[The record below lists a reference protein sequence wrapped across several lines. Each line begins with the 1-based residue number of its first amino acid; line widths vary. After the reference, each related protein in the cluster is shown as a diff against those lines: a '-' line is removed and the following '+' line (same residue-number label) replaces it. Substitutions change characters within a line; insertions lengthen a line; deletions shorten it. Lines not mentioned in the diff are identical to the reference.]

1 MKKMNFGLVAC
12 GCLLALSACSDK
24 TAGVTEDDNA
34 FAQGG
39 SCSSSVDPSS
49 SGAADAF
56 NLWDGSGEYRVNTGN
71 KKTGY
76 WFSVSDGSEGG
87 MSLVKYPAEVG
98 KDGKKAFDAVIDYCE
113 GVCGTVE
120 LKNPVATPWAGIG
133 FSVAEEG
140 SSADISAWGG
150 LCITYASDMAMNV
163 MLGIV
168 TAGDTLNWASP
179 SVSFPKTVKSV
190 SKLGSLVS
198 SGKSVTRCAQW
209 SDFKIPVWAN
219 TGDISQVGPVLAG
232 DDASKQ
238 VHAVLFRFTGS
249 SSQVANFNI
258 KGIGSYDEELPQW
271 DDPVELIT
279 IEEPIED
286 PIEDMVSKREDMSK
300 CLWYGPDADYSVN
313 TGIDSGDGAGNWYSF
328 NDNSEKGKSFLTWI
342 EDGAPQV
349 TDGLEPV
356 IDACGG
362 LCGVM
367 HLGIGG
373 ASEAYVGVGFNVAGL
388 DSTGSAI
395 MTSITDWGGICVTY
409 TAESDMQ
416 LVLGALRDKWLPL
429 EKSLQPV
436 EKCYNWDDFNIAS
449 AKDVYNIRV
458 EMRSTESFSAKF
470 NIIAVG
476 KYSRDGACTQITSSS
491 SKVRSSSSTTSSSSV
506 GTSKNTAACLWKG
519 TDEYGPVKTGFDPD
533 DEYGAGYWYNLGDN
547 DDGGQSTVAFPVGC
561 DDQMDEWQ
569 CTVAL
574 VELCNGYCADL
585 ALDKGTASE
594 AYAGFGF
601 NVAGVEDPTLSNPL
615 LGRRE
620 GDISGWGGICVTYA
634 ADREVY
640 LELDADSTGH
650 YETKLDKSTDFV
662 ETCVTWSAMKAAE
675 ASKHARSIKFKMKS
689 VENITGYLNIAAI
702 GKYDETGACEVEGL
716 KPLTK

>member
-1 MKKMNFGLVAC
+1 MKKINIGWVAC
-12 GCLLALSACSDK
+12 GCLLAFSACSDK

-34 FAQGG
+34 LAQAG
-39 SCSSSVDPSS
+39 SCSSSVGSSS

-71 KKTGY
+71 KNTGY
-76 WFSVSDGSEGG
+76 WFSVSDGVEGG
-87 MSLVKYPAEVG
+87 MSLVKYPAAVG
-98 KDGKKAFDAVIDYCE
+98 DDGKKAFDAVIDYCE

-120 LKNPVATPWAGIG
+120 LKNPVATPWAGLG

-140 SSADISAWGG
+140 ASADVSAWDG
-150 LCITYASDMAMNV
+150 LCVTYASDMAMNV
-163 MLGIV
+163 MLGVV

-179 SVSFPKTVKSV
+179 AVSFPKTIKNVVKLST
-190 SKLGSLVS
+190 LLS
-198 SGKSVTRCAQW
+198 SGASVTRCAQW
-209 SDFKIPVWAN
+209 SDFKVPEWAASPAAQ
-219 TGDISQVGPVLAG
+219 TGPVLSGEEA
-232 DDASKQ
+232 AKQ
-238 VHAVLFRFTGS
+238 VRAVLFRFTGS

-258 KGIGSYDEELPQW
+258 KGIGSYDKDLPQW

-279 IEEPIED
+279 IADSIKTGQRD
-286 PIEDMVSKREDMSK
+286 SSM
-300 CLWYGPDADYSVN
+300 CLWVGSDGAYSVN
-313 TGIDSGDGAGNWYSF
+313 TGFDLDDSEGCWYAYKDAYEGGASIIDWPVEL
-328 NDNSEKGKSFLTWI
+328 DNSPESN
-342 EDGAPQV
+342 
-349 TDGLEPV
+349 LEPV
-356 IDACGG
+356 IDECKGICGKMY
-362 LCGVM
+362 LDKND
-367 HLGIGG
+367 
-373 ASEAYVGVGFNVAGL
+373 ASEAFAGVGFNVAGL
-388 DSTGSAI
+388 DSTGKA
-395 MTSITDWGGICVTY
+395 MMVNITDWGGICVTY
-409 TAESDMQ
+409 SAEMDMQ
-416 LVLGALRDKWLPL
+416 LVLGAIEDKRLPL

-449 AKDVYNIRV
+449 ANDVYNIRF
-458 EMRSTESFSAKF
+458 EMRSTQTTSAEF
-470 NIIAVG
+470 HIFAVG

-491 SKVRSSSSTTSSSSV
+491 SKARSSSSTTSSSSV

-533 DEYGAGYWYNLGDN
+533 NDYGAGYWYNLGDN